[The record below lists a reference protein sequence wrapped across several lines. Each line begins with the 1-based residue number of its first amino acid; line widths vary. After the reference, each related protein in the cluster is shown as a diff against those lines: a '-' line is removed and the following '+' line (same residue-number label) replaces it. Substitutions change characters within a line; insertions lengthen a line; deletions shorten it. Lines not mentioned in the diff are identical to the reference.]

1 MTRKPIHLLSVCG
14 PSNLRARGG
23 ARSELH
29 SVTQIYIYIYMLID
43 RVSCQDARDFHAQGG
58 KGLHGSRL
66 HRCVLPTLVAG
77 LGIARLPGDWKS
89 LERSIDR
96 VFAME
101 SGSGGLRYF
110 SGEESDHREYRR
122 WKQWVQNKM
131 RTMDKL
137 TEEAKGS
144 FIWTLLS
151 GRALEVVEHLREEDY
166 QVKGG
171 DKVLFDLLDRRW
183 PELDRTDEIGEN
195 IAAVFALKAKEGE
208 SLRQW
213 CARSRECFDRCARKT
228 GVKFPE
234 EARGWILLNCSGM
247 SEGDRAVCL
256 ARAQG
261 DLKFDTLSQ
270 AMRSCFPEYVVAKKR
285 FNAAHLVE
293 DPAVEPQDPV
303 EESFKDVELF
313 LTEHGLAG
321 EYEGVDPVDG
331 DEYDEEEAA
340 EILAATWRERRAEL
354 NQVQKGRK
362 FHSHDKRGTSSS
374 AASGKE
380 FRRSFRVQVE
390 ELKQR
395 TRCRRCGKIG
405 HWQRECK
412 SQGASTSGSTPAT
425 SHAAGTVEHVHE
437 MPEHFVCTAASVNL
451 PSHEVLLVSSPGHA
465 VLDSGCGKTIIGE
478 KTLRKAFAEIWETH
492 KLPSPLEK
500 KEQNRFRFGN
510 GEQETSSRVVEMPV
524 FLANRPGFVTAA
536 VVRGDVTLLLS
547 RPALKKLGATLDFA
561 GDSLTLFDG
570 QSSLALET
578 NAAGQYTV
586 NVSCFPEDAAALFP
600 SRVKPSEKPEPPP
613 AACHSVQFDKPPVGK
628 KKDFWEFRPQER
640 LVIRHH
646 LKPRRALFT
655 PHMSQCP
662 VSLDSLGPT
671 RLTKFDVVT
680 PHTRDRSDSWK
691 DSMVAHTIVGHEPW
705 TGQTIFKLSEYAIPP
720 AFDALEEQ
728 LQVLRMS
735 ARQHRQLMAQ
745 V

>member
-1 MTRKPIHLLSVCG
+1 
-14 PSNLRARGG
+14 
-23 ARSELH
+23 
-29 SVTQIYIYIYMLID
+29 
-43 RVSCQDARDFHAQGG
+43 
-58 KGLHGSRL
+58 
-66 HRCVLPTLVAG
+66 
-77 LGIARLPGDWKS
+77 
-89 LERSIDR
+89 
-96 VFAME
+96 ME
-101 SGSGGLRYF
+101 SGSGGLRSF

-122 WKQWVQNKM
+122 WKLWVQNKM
-131 RTMDKL
+131 RMMDKL

-412 SQGASTSGSTPAT
+412 SQGASTYPCNQSCCRYSGTCA
-425 SHAAGTVEHVHE
+425 
-437 MPEHFVCTAASVNL
+437 
-451 PSHEVLLVSSPGHA
+451 
-465 VLDSGCGKTIIGE
+465 
-478 KTLRKAFAEIWETH
+478 
-492 KLPSPLEK
+492 
-500 KEQNRFRFGN
+500 
-510 GEQETSSRVVEMPV
+510 
-524 FLANRPGFVTAA
+524 
-536 VVRGDVTLLLS
+536 
-547 RPALKKLGATLDFA
+547 
-561 GDSLTLFDG
+561 
-570 QSSLALET
+570 
-578 NAAGQYTV
+578 
-586 NVSCFPEDAAALFP
+586 
-600 SRVKPSEKPEPPP
+600 
-613 AACHSVQFDKPPVGK
+613 
-628 KKDFWEFRPQER
+628 
-640 LVIRHH
+640 
-646 LKPRRALFT
+646 
-655 PHMSQCP
+655 
-662 VSLDSLGPT
+662 
-671 RLTKFDVVT
+671 
-680 PHTRDRSDSWK
+680 
-691 DSMVAHTIVGHEPW
+691 
-705 TGQTIFKLSEYAIPP
+705 
-720 AFDALEEQ
+720 
-728 LQVLRMS
+728 
-735 ARQHRQLMAQ
+735 
-745 V
+745 